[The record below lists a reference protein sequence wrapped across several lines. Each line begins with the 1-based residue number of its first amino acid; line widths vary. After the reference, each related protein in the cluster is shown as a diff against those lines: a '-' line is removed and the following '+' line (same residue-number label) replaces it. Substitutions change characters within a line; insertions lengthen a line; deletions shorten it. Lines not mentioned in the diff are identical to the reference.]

1 LLQVGGKVELH
12 DEVGVELSIGS
23 LTSCPGRLINQ
34 R

>member
-1 LLQVGGKVELH
+1 VELH